1 MKRAPY
7 IEVVVST
14 LNDGIDCLQ
23 LNENFHYLIIHQV
36 TTREKQERYDQIV
49 HSIQHPN
56 FRYIRSYS
64 GGLSKSRNIGLKNSQ
79 GDYVWIMDDDV
90 LLLEGAE
97 DQISNFL
104 IDNDSV
110 DLFIL
115 NYTSDDRRERCY
127 VNDAVI
133 KKMNSISVASVASI
147 NMLIKK
153 SSVSNIKFDE
163 KFGLGTQYPSGEEYI
178 FCCDLL
184 QQDKTIVQ
192 TNLVVSYHPLETS
205 GQDFYT
211 TPLKLIAKKKM
222 FIRGNGFLKGYLLF
236 IAFLL
241 KKWRVLTKNKA
252 YLNIIKALVR

>member
-1 MKRAPY
+1 MRKYPH
-7 IEVVVST
+7 IEVIVST
-14 LNDGIDCLQ
+14 LNDGIEQ
-23 LNENFHYLIIHQV
+23 LELHEKFHYLIIHQV
-36 TTREKQERYDQIV
+36 TILEKQEAYDRIV
-49 HSIQHPN
+49 NALQHPS

-64 GGLSKSRNIGLKNSQ
+64 KGLSKSRNIGLNHSQ
-79 GDYVWIMDDDV
+79 GDYIWIMDDDV
-90 LLLEGAE
+90 VLLEESA
-97 DQISNFL
+97 DHISNIL
-104 IDNDSV
+104 IKNDSV

-163 KFGLGTQYPSGEEYI
+163 NFGLGTQYPSGEEYI

-184 QQDKTIVQ
+184 QQDKIIMQ

-236 IAFLL
+236 VAFLL
-241 KKWRVLTKNKA
+241 KKWSILAKNKA
-252 YLNIIKALVR
+252 YLNIIKSLWG